1 VRTAAQANA
10 IGPIV
15 NVLMAAVGGI
25 MVPKFVMPAFMQ
37 RVAELSPMN
46 WGLEGLLTV
55 LLRGGGVVD
64 TLPHVGRL
72 AAFAAVMFLLAALL
86 IRKPAA

>member
-1 VRTAAQANA
+1 
-10 IGPIV
+10 
-15 NVLMAAVGGI
+15 
-25 MVPKFVMPAFMQ
+25 MQ

-55 LLRGGGVVD
+55 LLRGGGVAD

-72 AAFAAVMFLLAALL
+72 VAFAVVMFLLAALL